1 MDGGALVSVT
11 PEGRKAFRLKMERKS
26 SRGKAIRL
34 SSIPSMEDSSEAFQ
48 PSIPDLT
55 LAGSGQSGRYVSGAE
70 RPAVP
75 LKLYRYDTVT
85 GERKPWRDLVPAD
98 RAGAYVANIF
108 DITPDARWYA
118 YSYVRDLSDL
128 YLVDGLR

>member
-1 MDGGALVSVT
+1 MKFYPIDGGQLRSV
-11 PEGRKAFRLKMERKS
+11 PAK
-26 SRGKAIRL
+26 
-34 SSIPSMEDSSEAFQ
+34 
-48 PSIPDLT
+48 IPDVT
-55 LAGSGQSGRYVSGAE
+55 LPWSGQSGRYVIGAE
-70 RPAVP
+70 QPAVP
-75 LKLYRYDTVT
+75 LKLYRYDTLT

-98 RAGAYVANIF
+98 WAGVYVANIF